1 MRTCCLVVLL
11 GVAVS
16 ISIGGIGQWKTYTP
30 KREVRAVVA
39 DYNDSTLLWVATS
52 GGMFSY
58 RLTDHSFR
66 EHTTSEGLR
75 SIDLTAI
82 TVDNR
87 GAVWIGASNGFLHR
101 YYPPTDEWQ
110 YISQIAE
117 DKAHGSS
124 KRINALH
131 IVNDTLFILSDIGV
145 SLFSTSKMMFGDNY
159 LHSMV
164 TKAKSIEVFDQR
176 IWVAT
181 ENGIASTPDTNSNP
195 SAPTLWQ
202 MHTAAH
208 GLPSSTV
215 SKLGIFN
222 GQLIVGTTNGMAF
235 FNGTSWAA
243 IAGTSSKNIIDFE
256 VLNSTNLN
264 NPSLFFITSNQLWAL
279 SEGTN
284 VGLVTQ
290 FNYTLS
296 TILFPT
302 ILGTESAGLSILQGN
317 TWSSVFPAGP
327 PSTRFIGIAVDQKGV
342 VWSGTGKSNG
352 FGFMSFDGKK
362 WRLYNKKQ
370 YPEFRYD
377 DFYKISVGLNNSKWI
392 MGWGSGIVL
401 VDDTGGVVETFNTK
415 NGIPPCI
422 TKDPEY
428 AVVTGIAV
436 DQLGVTW
443 MTSRTPP
450 GDTILTRYKPNG
462 SIDYL
467 TGCIFSNCQMR
478 NPLNY
483 FTDVVIDNYGTKWF
497 GNLTRFEPQP
507 TIGFFYYN
515 ERYALPGTTDGWGK
529 LTSANGLSAD
539 NVRCLVV
546 DEEGSLWIGSDRGI
560 TIIFNTSNPRA
571 SVASYHPLQDQ
582 VIQSMV
588 VDAVNNKWVATQQ
601 GGIFVL
607 SPDGTS
613 IVERYTVEN
622 TNGRLLDDDI
632 NSIAIDGNAGTI
644 YFGTE
649 KGLSS
654 LTTTMVVNPKQSFEE
669 ITFSLNPFYLPS
681 SRVGSK
687 CPDQVLIGGLVRNSS
702 IKILTVGGSL
712 VREIQT
718 AGSGE
723 ECWDGKDEKGNYVA
737 SGIYVVVAFSEDGEQ
752 VSKGK
757 IAVIRK

>member
-30 KREVRAVVA
+30 KREVRAVAV

-52 GGMFSY
+52 GGMFSF

-66 EHTTSEGLR
+66 EYTTSEELR
-75 SIDLTAI
+75 TIDLTAI

-101 YYPPTDEWQ
+101 YFPPTDEWQ

-117 DKAHGSS
+117 DKSHGSS
-124 KRINALH
+124 KRINELH
-131 IVNDTLFILSDIGV
+131 IVNDILYILSDIGV
-145 SLFSTSKMMFGDNY
+145 SLFSISKMMFGDNY

-164 TKAKSIEVFDQR
+164 TKSKSIEIFDRR

-181 ENGIASTPDTNSNP
+181 ENGIANTPDTNLNP
-195 SAPTLWQ
+195 SAPNLWQ
-202 MHTAAH
+202 KHTTAQ
-208 GLPSSTV
+208 GLPSNMV

-222 GQLIVGTTNGMAF
+222 DQLLAATTNGMAY
-235 FNGTSWAA
+235 FNGTSWSTF
-243 IAGTSSKNIIDFE
+243 IETMGKNILGFKSLNVFGQVNQSLIYITPNE
-256 VLNSTNLN
+256 LWVL
-264 NPSLFFITSNQLWAL
+264 SNGSSA
-279 SEGTN
+279 
-284 VGLVTQ
+284 VPCTQ
-290 FNYTLS
+290 FSYVLS
-296 TILFPT
+296 TILSPT
-302 ILGTESAGLSILQGN
+302 IIGTETAGLLILRDS

-352 FGFMSFDGKK
+352 SGFMSFDGKK
-362 WRLYNKKQ
+362 WRLYDKQQ
-370 YPEFRYD
+370 YPEFRYN
-377 DFYKISVGLNNSKWI
+377 DFYKINLGLNNSKWI
-392 MGWGSGIVL
+392 IGWGPGIVL
-401 VDDTGGVVETFNTK
+401 VDDTGKVVQTFNTK
-415 NGIPPCI
+415 NGIPWCI
-422 TKDPEY
+422 PNDREY
-428 AVVTGIAV
+428 AVVTGAAV
-436 DQLGVTW
+436 DQNGITW
-443 MTSRTPP
+443 ITSRTPP
-450 GDTILTRYKPNG
+450 GDTILMKYKQDETF
-462 SIDYL
+462 DYL
-467 TGCIFSNCQMR
+467 GGYIFSNNNMQ
-478 NPLNY
+478 NPLNF

-497 GNLTRFEPQP
+497 GNFTRFEPKP

-515 ERYALPGTTDGWGK
+515 EHYALPNTVGGWGK
-529 LTSANGLSAD
+529 LTLSPD
-539 NVRCLVV
+539 NVRCLAV
-546 DEEGSLWIGSDRGI
+546 DKEGSLWTGSDKGI
-560 TIIFNTSNPRA
+560 TIIFNTSNPQA
-571 SVASYHPLQDQ
+571 SVAIYHPLQDQ
-582 VIQSMV
+582 VIQSIV

-601 GGIFVL
+601 GGVFVL

-622 TNGRLLDDDI
+622 TGGKLLDDDI
-632 NSIAIDGNAGTI
+632 NSIAIDGNAGTV

-654 LTTTMVVNPKQSFEE
+654 LTTTTVVNPKQSFEE
-669 ITFSLNPFYLPS
+669 ITFFPNPLYLPS
-681 SRVGSK
+681 SGVGSK
-687 CPDQVLIGGLVRNSS
+687 CHDQVLIGGLVRSSS

-718 AGSGE
+718 EGSGE

-737 SGIYVVVAFSEDGEQ
+737 SGIYIVIAFSEDGEQ

-757 IAVIRK
+757 IAIIRK

>member
-11 GVAVS
+11 GVAIS
-16 ISIGGIGQWKTYTP
+16 ISMGGIGQWKTYTP
-30 KREVRAVVA
+30 KSEVRAVAVN
-39 DYNDSTLLWVATS
+39 YNDSTLLWVATS

-66 EHTTSEGLR
+66 EYTTSEGLR
-75 SIDLTAI
+75 TIDVTAI
-82 TVDNR
+82 TVDNH

-101 YYPPTDEWQ
+101 YFPPTDEWQ

-117 DKAHGSS
+117 DKSHGSS
-124 KRINALH
+124 KRINELH

-145 SLFSTSKMMFGDNY
+145 SLFSISKMMFRDNY

-164 TKAKSIEVFDQR
+164 TKAKSIEIFDRR

-181 ENGIASTPDTNSNP
+181 ENGIASTSDTNSNP
-195 SAPTLWQ
+195 SAPNLWQ
-202 MHTAAH
+202 MHTTAQ
-208 GLPSSTV
+208 GLPSNSV
-215 SKLGIFN
+215 SKLGTFN
-222 GQLIVGTTNGMAF
+222 GRLVAGTTNGMAF
-235 FNGTSWAA
+235 FNGTSWVTM
-243 IAGTSSKNIIDFE
+243 AGTSSKNIIDFE
-256 VLNSTNLN
+256 ILHSTNLN
-264 NPSLFFITSNQLWAL
+264 NPSLFFITSNQLWAM
-279 SEGTN
+279 SDGTN

-327 PSTRFIGIAVDQKGV
+327 PSTRFIGIAVDQRGV

-362 WRLYNKKQ
+362 WRLYNKQQ

-377 DFYKISVGLNNSKWI
+377 DFYKVSVSLNNSKWI
-392 MGWGSGIVL
+392 IGWGPGVVL
-401 VDDTGGVVETFNTK
+401 VDDTGKVVQTYNTK
-415 NGIPPCI
+415 NGIPWSI
-422 TKDPEY
+422 DHDKRY
-428 AVVTGIAV
+428 AVVTGAAV
-436 DQLGVTW
+436 DQNGVTW
-443 MTSRTPP
+443 ITSRTPP
-450 GDTILTRYKPNG
+450 GDTILIKYEQDGTF
-462 SIDYL
+462 DYL
-467 TGCIFSNCQMR
+467 TGYIFSNNNMQ

-483 FTDVVIDNYGTKWF
+483 FTDVVIDDYGTKWF
-497 GNLTRFEPQP
+497 GNFTRFEPKQ

-515 ERYALPGTTDGWGK
+515 EHYALPNTVGGWGK
-529 LTSANGLSAD
+529 LTLSPD

-546 DEEGSLWIGSDRGI
+546 DKEGSLWTGSDKGI
-560 TIIFNTSNPRA
+560 TIIFNTTNPQTSIA
-571 SVASYHPLQDQ
+571 TYHPLQDQ
-582 VIQSMV
+582 VIQSIV

-601 GGIFVL
+601 GGVFVL

-654 LTTTMVVNPKQSFEE
+654 LTTTIVVNPKQSFEE
-669 ITFSLNPFYLPS
+669 ITFFPNPLYLPS
-681 SRVGSK
+681 SGVGSK

-702 IKILTVGGSL
+702 IKILTAGASL

-737 SGIYVVVAFSEDGEQ
+737 SGIYIVVAFSEDGEQ

-757 IAVIRK
+757 IAIIRK